1 MGVAMTIDR
10 LRTATVIKECCQYL
24 LDDANRAELNLVG
37 LHLQLAIM
45 EADEVLD
52 AEHQADAEATV
63 EAATSAPPRLARGKG

>member
-1 MGVAMTIDR
+1 MTIDR

-24 LDDANRAELNLVG
+24 LDDANRAELSLVA

-52 AEHQADAEATV
+52 TENEAEDAVTEA
-63 EAATSAPPRLARGKG
+63 SAVSEPRRVARGKG

>member
-1 MGVAMTIDR
+1 MTIDR

-24 LDDANRAELNLVG
+24 LDDANRAELSLVA

-52 AEHQADAEATV
+52 AEDLAEKAAVDA
-63 EAATSAPPRLARGKG
+63 SAVSEPPRRVARGKG